1 MAGAATI
8 AGSTAVVKELYPEGD
23 VPWTVYSKNPEV
35 AWIEKDEKFV
45 GQPARIPV
53 QTEMTMG
60 ASAQFA
66 NAQANIQQSAYYAF
80 LVTRVEDFSIAR
92 IDNHAL
98 AAVDGDEGGLVDLWS
113 REIDSAMKHAVW
125 QMGKMIF
132 RSGTGSIG
140 VVGAVATNLLT
151 LATPADVVNF
161 GVGMTV
167 NAAATDGGALVNT
180 AAKEVIAG
188 IDRVNGVLKSTSVNW
203 TTNLTGVA
211 AGYFL
216 SRDGD
221 GQNNGATPFVLTGM
235 QGWIPGGTLSSP
247 PGALFGVTR
256 SVDPTGLAGQLFNAA
271 GYAAEEALIEAIARA
286 DVEGATSDTLLC
298 HPRQKAALLKSLESK
313 TKYNKE
319 SGPGTGNI
327 GFKDVH
333 FESDLGPVKIIGTR
347 NCPFNTAFLVQ
358 EDSWYLGSIGKAP
371 RIQDFDTLEFVRVN
385 NADQLEV
392 RIYAYYQEVCRAPR
406 WQVQISN
413 FCN

>member
-1 MAGAATI
+1 
-8 AGSTAVVKELYPEGD
+8 
-23 VPWTVYSKNPEV
+23 
-35 AWIEKDEKFV
+35 
-45 GQPARIPV
+45 
-53 QTEMTMG
+53 MG
-60 ASAQFA
+60 ASATFA

-98 AAVDGDEGGLVDLWS
+98 ATVDGDEGGLVDLWS

-132 RSGTGSIG
+132 RTGTGSIG
-140 VVGAVATNLLT
+140 VVGAIAGNLLT

-161 GVGMTV
+161 GIGMTL
-167 NAAATDGGALVNT
+167 NGSPTDGSALDN
-180 AAKEVIAG
+180 AGAKEVIAG
-188 IDRVNGVLKSTSVNW
+188 IDRVNGVLKSTSAAW
-203 TTNLTGVA
+203 TTVIA
-211 AGYFL
+211 ALAVGHFL
-216 SRDGD
+216 YRDGD
-221 GQNNGATPFVLTGM
+221 GANAGTNLVLTGM
-235 QGWIPGGTLSSP
+235 QGWVPGGTLATP
-247 PGALFGVTR
+247 PSALFSVAR
-256 SVDPTGLAGQLFNAA
+256 SADPTGLAGQLFNAT

-286 DVEGATSDTLLC
+286 DVEGATPDTLLC
-298 HPRQKAALLKSLESK
+298 HPRQKASVLKSLESK
-313 TKYNKE
+313 VRYDKE
-319 SGPGTGNI
+319 SSPGTGNI
-327 GFKDVH
+327 GFKDIH

-392 RIYAYYQEVCRAPR
+392 RIYAYYQVVCRAPR
-406 WQVQISN
+406 WQVQIQN